1 MPKHTVYT
9 LLCTPAHPA
18 CHMDGISLHES
29 LSVWDAYIGSAIP
42 SLALKMAN
50 GRTLLV
56 KVETS
61 HQRTFDL
68 VNQPQSCQ
76 PASQFS
82 KTFAATQRTHRES
95 CADEIWC
102 EASSASTGVQCSC
115 QQRPLLTI
123 TLTLLPWMFLPHA
136 GSLAS
141 KAQQISM
148 HNCAYLHIAMSS

>member
-1 MPKHTVYT
+1 MPKRTVYT
-9 LLCTPAHPA
+9 LLCTSAHPA

-29 LSVWDAYIGSAIP
+29 LSFWDAYIGSAIP

-56 KVETS
+56 KLETS

-82 KTFAATQRTHRES
+82 KT
-95 CADEIWC
+95 
-102 EASSASTGVQCSC
+102 
-115 QQRPLLTI
+115 LLTI

-136 GSLAS
+136 GLWPAKHS
-141 KAQQISM
+141 KSACITVHTCM
-148 HNCAYLHIAMSS
+148 LKCHLDSSSTGSTPHDAIIPS